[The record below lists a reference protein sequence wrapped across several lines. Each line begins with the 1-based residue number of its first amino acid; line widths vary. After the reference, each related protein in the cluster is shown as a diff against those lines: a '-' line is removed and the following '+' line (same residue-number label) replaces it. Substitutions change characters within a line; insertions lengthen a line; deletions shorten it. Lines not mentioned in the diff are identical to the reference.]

1 MSKSHLY
8 NEAMTNQIVV
18 RLTVPEELDPLN
30 VLWTMADEFFYANR
44 HSEDIGPHMDNI
56 RFEVVKE
63 VQA

>member
-1 MSKSHLY
+1 MATAEPY
-8 NEAMTNQIVV
+8 NVGMTNQIIV